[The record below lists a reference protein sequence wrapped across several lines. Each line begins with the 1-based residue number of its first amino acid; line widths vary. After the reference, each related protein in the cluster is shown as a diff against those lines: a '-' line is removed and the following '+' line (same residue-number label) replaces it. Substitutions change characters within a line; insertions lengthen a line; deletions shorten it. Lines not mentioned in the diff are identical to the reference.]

1 MGSAAFMEIA
11 LSRKGLARRIGP
23 MDVHRLRAA
32 TQELRSHVADDLT
45 VPDDFCLAMP
55 DQPASSG
62 AGPQLCG
69 SAQEMEPGILVP
81 SHRGVDS
88 TRLLLSVDGQHPS
101 LLLKTI
107 QPDQRRFIDA
117 AASFDAQRK
126 AACLNCAP
134 EVLAIDARRA
144 TCIMEYRNGWA
155 TARVSDLKN
164 LDVLN
169 DVIGVKRKIHGGP
182 RFTIPVSPFD
192 RIRALKQ
199 ECDRAVAQAPA
210 DLPVLFEQV
219 LRFERMIA
227 ASGVDS
233 VPSHAD
239 GMASNILIAPD
250 GRIELVDFDGA
261 GNVDPYFEIG
271 ILINEVFEDEKDFL
285 PALEMFE
292 GTPRPGSL
300 RRARLYA
307 IADDLAWGLWGLVMD
322 ATSQRKDVEFYRYGF
337 WRFIRCRA
345 ALGSVD
351 FGSYARMV

>member
-1 MGSAAFMEIA
+1 MGSAGFMEIA
-11 LSRKGLARRIGP
+11 LSRKGMACRIGL
-23 MDVHRLRAA
+23 MDVYRLPSAA
-32 TQELRSHVADDLT
+32 KELRSLFADDLT
-45 VPDDFCLAMP
+45 VPADLCLVT
-55 DQPASSG
+55 PAQSACSS

-126 AACLNCAP
+126 AAALGCAP
-134 EVLAIDARRA
+134 EILAIDARRA
-144 TCIMEYRNGWA
+144 TCIMEYRDGWA
-155 TARVSDLKN
+155 TARVSDLKK

-169 DVIGVKRKIHGGP
+169 NVIGVKRRIHGGP
-182 RFTIPVSPFD
+182 RFMIPVSPFD

-199 ECDRAVAQAPA
+199 ECDRVVAQAPA

-239 GMASNILIAPD
+239 GLASNILIGPD
-250 GRIELVDFDGA
+250 RRIELVDFDGA
-261 GNVDPYFEIG
+261 GNVDPYYEIG

-292 GTPRPGSL
+292 GTPRPASL

-337 WRFIRCRA
+337 WRFMRCRA

-351 FGSYARMV
+351 FGSYARMI

>member
-1 MGSAAFMEIA
+1 MEIA
-11 LSRKGLARRIGP
+11 LSRKDMARRIGP
-23 MDVHRLRAA
+23 MDIRRLPSA
-32 TQELRSHVADDLT
+32 TEELSSLFADDLT
-45 VPDDFCLAMP
+45 APADLFLVTP
-55 DQPASSG
+55 DQPASPD
-62 AGPQLCG
+62 AGPRLCG
-69 SAQEMEPGILVP
+69 SAQEMEPGVLVP

-88 TRLLLSVDGQHPS
+88 TRMLLSVDGRHPS

-126 AACLNCAP
+126 AAGLGCAP
-134 EVLAIDARRA
+134 QILAMDARRA
-144 TCIMEYRNGWA
+144 TCIMEYRDGWA
-155 TARVSDLKN
+155 TARVSDLKKP
-164 LDVLN
+164 DVLN
-169 DVIGVKRKIHGGP
+169 AVIGVKRRIHGGP
-182 RFTIPVSPFD
+182 RFAIPVSPFD

-199 ECDRAVAQAPA
+199 DCDRVVTEAPP
-210 DLPVLFEQV
+210 DVTVLFEQV

-239 GMASNILIAPD
+239 GLASNILLGPNGQA
-250 GRIELVDFDGA
+250 ELVDFDGA
-261 GNVDPYFEIG
+261 GNVDPYYEIG
-271 ILINEVFEDEKDFL
+271 ILINEVFEDEQDCL

-292 GTPRPGSL
+292 GRPRPASL

-322 ATSQRKDVEFYRYGF
+322 ATSQRRDVEFYRYGC
-337 WRFIRCRA
+337 WRFLRCRA

-351 FGSYARMV
+351 FGSCARMV